1 MRNPRVFDAAVAVV
15 VTALVQQS
23 VWFSQEPDETFEDRP
38 FSSPLM
44 LLVTCSLFWRRRTP
58 LAVAAVVSG
67 GLLAQ
72 TIVTGTFTQAAPVAL
87 CQGVALYSL
96 GAYTTARRAL
106 VGAVL
111 IGLEIQLKSAIAEPS
126 QADESSFVAFFWWL
140 LVLTLVGLGMLVRS
154 RRRASDLQRNA
165 AALEAGRVAHA
176 RAAVDEERRRIAREL
191 HDVVSH
197 NVSASILQAEAAEE
211 LLKTQPE
218 RAGAALHSIQS
229 MGRDALGEMR
239 RMLGIMRDDDGGSPA
254 APQPR
259 LSDVPALVERARET
273 GLLIEFSVEGD
284 VRDVAPGIELSA
296 YRIVQ
301 EALTNVRKH
310 AGDADAHVR
319 LRYDERQLEVQ
330 VEDNGD
336 GGVAADN
343 GTGHG
348 LIGMRERVEFFG
360 GDFAA
365 GPRAGRGFRVTAH
378 FPIAAG
384 DR

>member
-1 MRNPRVFDAAVAVV
+1 
-15 VTALVQQS
+15 
-23 VWFSQEPDETFEDRP
+23 
-38 FSSPLM
+38 M
-44 LLVTCSLFWRRRTP
+44 LLVTGSLFWRRRAP
-58 LAVAAVVSG
+58 LAVAAVVAG

-106 VGAVL
+106 VGAAL
-111 IGLEIQLKSAIAEPS
+111 IGLEIQLKSVIAEPTQTDDS
-126 QADESSFVAFFWWL
+126 PFVALFWWL

-154 RRRASDLQRNA
+154 RRRAGDLQRDA
-165 AALEAGRVAHA
+165 AALEAGRAEHA

-197 NVSASILQAEAAEE
+197 NVSATILQAEAAEE

-229 MGRDALGEMR
+229 MGREALGEMR
-239 RMLGIMRDDDGGSPA
+239 RMLGIIRADNGGSPA

-259 LSDVPALVERARET
+259 LSDLPALVERVRAT
-273 GLLIEFSVEGD
+273 GLPVELSIEGPVC
-284 VRDVAPGIELSA
+284 DVAPGIELSA

-310 AGDADAHVR
+310 AGDANAQVG
-319 LRYDERQLEVQ
+319 LRYSETELEVQ
-330 VEDNGD
+330 IDDDGD
-336 GGVAADN
+336 GVAAADD

-360 GDFAA
+360 GDFSA
-365 GPRAGRGFRVTAH
+365 GRRARRGFRVTAR
-378 FPIAAG
+378 FPIATG
-384 DR
+384 ER